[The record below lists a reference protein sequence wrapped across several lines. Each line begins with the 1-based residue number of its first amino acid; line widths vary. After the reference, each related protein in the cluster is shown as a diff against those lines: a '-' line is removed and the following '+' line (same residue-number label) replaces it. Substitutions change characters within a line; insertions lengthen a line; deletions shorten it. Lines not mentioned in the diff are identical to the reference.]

1 MSQAPAPAPA
11 TETAAAAPA
20 KSSKMKKLIAGV
32 AVLALVGGGGFYW
45 KTQQASA
52 ASAESVDDA
61 EEPAKTHEARGLV
74 SFDPF
79 VVNLADPVPRF
90 LRVSMQLV
98 VESPEQASTLE
109 HSKVAIPQARSV
121 ILELL
126 TTQTS
131 DVLVTSEGKSSLRAA
146 IVEKVSRDIPE
157 FKVFDVLFSDFV
169 VQF

>member
-1 MSQAPAPAPA
+1 M
-11 TETAAAAPA
+11 AA
-20 KSSKMKKLIAGV
+20 V
-32 AVLALVGGGGFYW
+32 AVLALAGGGGFYW
-45 KTQQASA
+45 KTQQAAA
-52 ASAESVDDA
+52 ASAHGEEEKEA
-61 EEPAKTHEARGLV
+61 EDVHVTRGLV

-98 VESPEQASTLE
+98 VKSPEEASALE
-109 HSKVAIPQARSV
+109 HSKVSILQARSA

-131 DVLVTSEGKSSLRAA
+131 DVLVTPEGKAGLRAA
-146 IVEKVSRDIPE
+146 IVEKVSRDIPG